1 MATFEHESSKE
12 RLEPFIRNEV
22 LPKLKSLIDQQ
33 TEQFVEFLMENC
45 KLLKVIKDQHLEE
58 SNSFEDGKLF
68 YLHQGIAQSCHY
80 TPFNNKLN
88 VSRIWTKEEVIFDSN
103 SLHNEQDRKESIQM
117 LEDGE
122 LLCISYSKLKV
133 FLTLFP
139 NMIALFLS
147 IQTEREEHA
156 KFYQT
161 LLKLSVKERV
171 KLFIDRYP
179 GIMAR
184 INNDYIALYLG
195 IARGRLSKAYNDLKK
210 DNASENDL

>member
-12 RLEPFIRNEV
+12 RLELFIRNEV

-33 TEQFVEFLMENC
+33 AEQFVEFLMENC

-68 YLHQGIAQSCHY
+68 YLYQGIAQSCHY

-88 VSRIWTKEEVIFDSN
+88 VSRIWTKDEVIFDSN
-103 SLHNEQDRKESIQM
+103 SLHNKQDRDESIQM

-122 LLCISYSKLKV
+122 LLCISYSKLKI

-139 NMIALFLS
+139 NMIAFFLR
-147 IQTEREEHA
+147 IQTEREVHS
-156 KFYQT
+156 KFYQI

-195 IARGRLSKAYNDLKK
+195 IARGRLSKAYNSLKNDK
-210 DNASENDL
+210 TSENDL